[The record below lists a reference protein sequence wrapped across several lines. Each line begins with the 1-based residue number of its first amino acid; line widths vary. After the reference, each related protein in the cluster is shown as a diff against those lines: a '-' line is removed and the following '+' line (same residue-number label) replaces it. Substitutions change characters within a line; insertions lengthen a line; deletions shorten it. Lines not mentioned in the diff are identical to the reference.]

1 MTIRQALL
9 CSATLLLATS
19 RADAAVINLVD
30 KGGVTGSPAE
40 QGFKIAALYWGSVL
54 TNDVQINFKVGFER
68 LARNVI
74 GQAGSTSMDYSVAE
88 WESLIGETK
97 SNSLLDRTATLN
109 LPMLNSSGGAT
120 FITNGTDA
128 DGNDDTRV
136 KALVR
141 GDTVSSRTLY
151 ANTSVLKAI
160 GAIDGSGT
168 DIDGDVTFSSAFAFD
183 FDPSDGIDRDT
194 FDFIG
199 TAIHEFG
206 HALGFVSGVDDMDYF
221 ARPNGPE
228 RGTLGYSRNDT
239 SIYTPLDMFR
249 YSRDPSNLA
258 GGEPMLDLSVGTESY
273 FSIDGGKNALFDNSF
288 ATGRYNGDGNSASH
302 WRDTGGT
309 TFEEECTKQLG
320 ILDPTSCFGQAE
332 EVTALDLAAFDA
344 MGWNLSV
351 DVLENPGYLATTAS
365 IYRQFQ
371 SAVPEPTTWA
381 MMLTGFA
388 MVGGALRGS
397 RRSRTKMR
405 VGVAG

>member
-1 MTIRQALL
+1 
-9 CSATLLLATS
+9 
-19 RADAAVINLVD
+19 
-30 KGGVTGSPAE
+30 
-40 QGFKIAALYWGSVL
+40 
-54 TNDVQINFKVGFER
+54 
-68 LARNVI
+68 
-74 GQAGSTSMDYSVAE
+74 
-88 WESLIGETK
+88 
-97 SNSLLDRTATLN
+97 
-109 LPMLNSSGGAT
+109 
-120 FITNGTDA
+120 
-128 DGNDDTRV
+128 
-136 KALVR
+136 
-141 GDTVSSRTLY
+141 
-151 ANTSVLKAI
+151 
-160 GAIDGSGT
+160 
-168 DIDGDVTFSSAFAFD
+168 
-183 FDPSDGIDRDT
+183 
-194 FDFIG
+194 
-199 TAIHEFG
+199 
-206 HALGFVSGVDDMDYF
+206 
-221 ARPNGPE
+221 
-228 RGTLGYSRNDT
+228 
-239 SIYTPLDMFR
+239 
-249 YSRDPSNLA
+249 
-258 GGEPMLDLSVGTESY
+258 MLDLSVGTESY